1 MGRIKLFII
10 CILNAFVALFNPKHV
25 SQIFKDH
32 NYMKKKREKKNRKH
46 WEKYSSRM

>member
-10 CILNAFVALFNPKHV
+10 CISIAFVSLFNPKHV

-32 NYMKKKREKKNRKH
+32 KHMKKKREKKNRKH
-46 WEKYSSRM
+46 WEEYLNRM